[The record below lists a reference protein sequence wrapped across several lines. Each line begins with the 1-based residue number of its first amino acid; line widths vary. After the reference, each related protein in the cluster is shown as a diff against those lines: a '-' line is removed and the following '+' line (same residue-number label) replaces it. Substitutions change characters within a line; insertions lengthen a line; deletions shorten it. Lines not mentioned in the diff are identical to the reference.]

1 MPNRTRPIY
10 EAARLAAWIV
20 GDIGRELRLARIEGG
35 MTQAEVGR
43 RIGTSKSR
51 VSRVERG
58 RIGTL
63 SVDALARHA
72 AAVGLK
78 PSIKLYPLGR
88 RLLDTPQ
95 LDLLARFR
103 DRLHS
108 SWTWETEVPMPIS
121 GDLRSGD
128 CRIVIPGCS
137 ALVEAYS
144 RFAECE
150 TQTRR
155 ARRKQRDL
163 GTDRLILLLA
173 ATRANREALAEA
185 MPVLA
190 GSFTLDTKATM
201 AALAVGKDPGADAIV
216 LL

>member
-10 EAARLAAWIV
+10 EAGRLAVWILN
-20 GDIGRELRLARIEGG
+20 DLGRELRLARIEGG
-35 MTQAEVGR
+35 MTQTEVGR
-43 RIGTSKSR
+43 RIGRSKSR

-58 RIGTL
+58 GIRTL
-63 SVDALARHA
+63 NVDALARHA
-72 AAVGLK
+72 AVVGLK
-78 PSIKLYPLGR
+78 PSIKLYPNGR
-88 RLLDTPQ
+88 RLLDAPQ

-103 DRLHS
+103 DRLHP

-128 CRIVIPGCS
+128 CRIIVPGCS

-163 GTDRLILLLA
+163 GTSRLILLVA

-190 GSFTLDTKATM
+190 GSFTHDTKATM
-201 AALAVGKDPGADAIV
+201 AALAAGQDPGTDAIV
-216 LL
+216 VL